1 MYHVSVTPIA
11 IDVAAGVA
19 CLFAVDFITGVL
31 HWAEDTWT
39 ALGTSKLLDRFIV
52 RDNIEH
58 HRKPGAIRSGTYW
71 ETNRVCMAL
80 ALAIACLLVLAGV
93 HAWEAYAIVVL
104 ASQSNQVHKWA
115 HCAHPP
121 RAIRWLQRWGIV
133 QSPAHHAEHHKRP
146 YARRYCTTT
155 NFLNP
160 LLDAVRFWRG
170 LEWLIERC
178 GFTVQRVTP
187 ARQGY

>member
-1 MYHVSVTPIA
+1 MFHVSPA
-11 IDVAAGVA
+11 SVATTMVSGVA
-19 CLFAVDFITGVL
+19 CLFAVDFITGVI

-39 ALGTSKLLDRFIV
+39 ALGRSTLLDRYVV

-58 HRKPGAIRSGTYW
+58 HRKPGGIRSGTYW
-71 ETNRVCMAL
+71 ETNRVCIAL
-80 ALAIACLLVLAGV
+80 ASAIGCVLMLCGV
-93 HAWEAYAIVVL
+93 HAWEAYAIVL
-104 ASQSNQVHKWA
+104 FASQSNQVHKWS
-115 HCAHPP
+115 HCANPP
-121 RAIRWLQRWGIV
+121 RAIRALQRLGIL

-146 YARRYCTTT
+146 YASRFCTTT

-160 LLDAVRFWRG
+160 VLDGLRFWRG

-178 GFTVQRVTP
+178 GVRVQRATP

>member
-1 MYHVSVTPIA
+1 MYHVAPTPLA
-11 IDVAAGVA
+11 IDAAAGVA
-19 CLFAVDFITGVL
+19 CLFAVDFITGVI

-39 ALGTSKLLDRFIV
+39 ALGRSKLLDRYVV

-58 HRKPGAIRSGTYW
+58 HRKPGGIRSGTYW
-71 ETNRVCMAL
+71 ETNRVCIAL
-80 ALAIACLLVLAGV
+80 ASAIACVLVFFGV

-115 HCAHPP
+115 HCANPP
-121 RAIRWLQRWGIV
+121 RAIAWLQRYGIL

-146 YARRYCTTT
+146 YASRFCTTT

-160 LLDAVRFWRG
+160 VLDAVRFWRG

-178 GFTVQRVTP
+178 GVRVQRATP

>member
-1 MYHVSVTPIA
+1 MFQVSPASLATGV
-11 IDVAAGVA
+11 VSGVA
-19 CLFAVDFITGVL
+19 CLFAVDFITGVI

-39 ALGTSKLLDRFIV
+39 ALGRSKLLDTYVV

-58 HRKPGAIRSGTYW
+58 HRKPGAIRGGTYW
-71 ETNRVCMAL
+71 ETNRVCIAL
-80 ALAIACLLVLAGV
+80 AFATACVLVLFGV
-93 HAWEAYAIVVL
+93 HAWTAYAIVVL
-104 ASQSNQVHKWA
+104 ASQSNQVHKWS
-115 HCAHPP
+115 HCANPP
-121 RAIRWLQRWGIV
+121 RAIAWLQRFGIL

-146 YARRYCTTT
+146 YANRYCTTT

-160 LLDAVRFWRG
+160 VLDGVRFWRG

-178 GFTVQRVTP
+178 GIRVQRATP

>member
-1 MYHVSVTPIA
+1 MFHVSPGPIA
-11 IDVAAGVA
+11 IGAASGVA
-19 CLFAVDFITGVL
+19 CLFAVDLITGVI

-39 ALGTSKLLDRFIV
+39 ALGRSRLLDTYVV
-52 RDNIEH
+52 RDNVEH
-58 HRKPGAIRSGTYW
+58 HRRPGGIRAGTYW
-71 ETNRVCMAL
+71 ETNRVCIAL
-80 ALAIACLLVLAGV
+80 GFVAACAVALCGV
-93 HAWEAYAIVVL
+93 HAWQAYAIVLL

-115 HCAHPP
+115 HCANPP
-121 RAIRWLQRWGIV
+121 RAIAYLQRLGLL
-133 QSPAHHAEHHKRP
+133 QSAAHHAEHHKRP

-160 LLDAVRFWRG
+160 VLDGVGFWRG

-178 GFTVQRVTP
+178 GITVQRTTP

>member
-1 MYHVSVTPIA
+1 MFHVSAASIA
-11 IDVAAGVA
+11 LDAASGVA
-19 CLFAVDFITGVL
+19 CLFAVDLITGVI

-39 ALGTSKLLDRFIV
+39 ALGRSKLLDTYVV

-58 HRKPGAIRSGTYW
+58 HRRPGGIRAGTYW
-71 ETNRVCMAL
+71 ETNRVCIAL
-80 ALAIACLLVLAGV
+80 GFVAACALVLCGV
-93 HAWEAYAIVVL
+93 HAWQAYAIVLL

-115 HCAHPP
+115 HCANPP
-121 RAIRWLQRWGIV
+121 RPIAYLQRLGIL
-133 QSPAHHAEHHKRP
+133 QSAAHHAEHHKRP
-146 YARRYCTTT
+146 YANRYCTTT

-160 LLDAVRFWRG
+160 VLDGVGFWRG

-178 GFTVQRVTP
+178 GITVQRTTP

>member
-1 MYHVSVTPIA
+1 MFHVSPVSLATGMVSA
-11 IDVAAGVA
+11 VA
-19 CLFAVDFITGVL
+19 CLFAVDFITGVI
-31 HWAEDTWT
+31 HWLEDTWT
-39 ALGTSKLLDRFIV
+39 ALGRSKLLDRYVV

-58 HRKPGAIRSGTYW
+58 HRKPGAIRNGTYW
-71 ETNRVCMAL
+71 ETNRVCIAL
-80 ALAIACLLVLAGV
+80 AFVTACVLMLCGV
-93 HAWEAYAIVVL
+93 HAWEAYAIVAL

-115 HCAHPP
+115 HCANPP
-121 RAIRWLQRWGIV
+121 RAIRWLQRCGIL

-146 YARRYCTTT
+146 YANRYCTTT

-160 LLDAVRFWRG
+160 VLDDMHFWRG

-178 GFTVQRVTP
+178 GVRVQRATQ

>member
-1 MYHVSVTPIA
+1 MFHVSPASLATGIGSAVT
-11 IDVAAGVA
+11 
-19 CLFAVDFITGVL
+19 CLFAVDFITGVI

-39 ALGTSKLLDRFIV
+39 ALGRSKLLDAYVV

-58 HRKPGAIRSGTYW
+58 HRKPGGIRGGTYW
-71 ETNRVCMAL
+71 ETNRVCIAL
-80 ALAIACLLVLAGV
+80 ASALACLFALFGV
-93 HAWEAYAIVVL
+93 HAWEAYAIL
-104 ASQSNQVHKWA
+104 AFASQSNQVHKWS
-115 HCAHPP
+115 HCANPP
-121 RAIRWLQRWGIV
+121 RAVAWLQRYGIL

-146 YARRYCTTT
+146 YATRYCTTT

-160 LLDAVRFWRG
+160 ILDGTRFWRG

-178 GFTVQRVTP
+178 GVRVQRATP

>member
-1 MYHVSVTPIA
+1 MFHISPASLATGMISG
-11 IDVAAGVA
+11 AG
-19 CLFAVDFITGVL
+19 CLFAVDFITGII

-39 ALGTSKLLDRFIV
+39 ALGRSKLLDTYVV

-58 HRKPGAIRSGTYW
+58 HRKPGGIRSGTYW
-71 ETNRVCMAL
+71 ETNRVCIAL
-80 ALAIACLLVLAGV
+80 AFVTAGVLMLFGV
-93 HAWEAYAIVVL
+93 HAWQAYLIVLL

-115 HCAHPP
+115 HCANPP
-121 RAIRWLQRWGIV
+121 LPVRRLQRLGIL
-133 QSPAHHAEHHKRP
+133 QSTAHHAEHHKRP
-146 YARRYCTTT
+146 YAKRYCTTT

-160 LLDAVRFWRG
+160 VLDTVGFWRG

-178 GFTVQRVTP
+178 GFTVQRTTP

>member
-1 MYHVSVTPIA
+1 MFHVSPASFVTGIGSG
-11 IDVAAGVA
+11 IA
-19 CLFAVDFITGVL
+19 CLFAVDFITGVV

-39 ALGTSKLLDRFIV
+39 ALGRSKLLDTYVV

-58 HRKPGAIRSGTYW
+58 HRKPGGIRGGTYW
-71 ETNRVCMAL
+71 ETNRVCIAL
-80 ALAIACLLVLAGV
+80 ASMIACVLLLFRV
-93 HAWEAYAIVVL
+93 HAWEAYAIVLL

-115 HCAHPP
+115 HCANPP
-121 RAIRWLQRWGIV
+121 RAIRALQRCGIL
-133 QSPAHHAEHHKRP
+133 QSAAHHAEHHKRP
-146 YARRYCTTT
+146 YASRFCTTT

-160 LLDAVRFWRG
+160 LLDATRFWRG

-178 GFTVQRVTP
+178 GARVQRATA

>member
-1 MYHVSVTPIA
+1 MVHVSASPLFVN
-11 IDVAAGVA
+11 VASSAA
-19 CLFAVDFITGVL
+19 CLFAVDFITGVI

-39 ALGTSKLLDRFIV
+39 ALGRSKLLDTYVV

-58 HRKPGAIRSGTYW
+58 HRKPGGIRAGTYW

-80 ALAIACLLVLAGV
+80 ALVVGGVLALCGV
-93 HAWEAYAIVVL
+93 HVWQAYLIVVL

-115 HCAHPP
+115 HCANPP
-121 RAIRWLQRWGIV
+121 FAIRQLQRCGIL
-133 QSPAHHAEHHKRP
+133 QSTAHHAEHHKRP
-146 YARRYCTTT
+146 YASRYCTTT

-160 LLDAVRFWRG
+160 VLDRVGFWRG

-178 GFTVQRVTP
+178 GVKVQRTTP
-187 ARQGY
+187 ARLGY

>member
-1 MYHVSVTPIA
+1 MFHVIA
-11 IDVAAGVA
+11 VRLALDVAAGIA

-39 ALGTSKLLDRFIV
+39 ALGRSKLLDRYVV

-58 HRKPGAIRSGTYW
+58 HRKPGGIRSGTYW
-71 ETNRVCMAL
+71 ETNRVCIAL
-80 ALAIACLLVLAGV
+80 AFAIAGVLVLFGV
-93 HAWEAYAIVVL
+93 HAWEAYLIVAL

-115 HCAHPP
+115 HCANPP
-121 RAIRWLQRWGIV
+121 RAIGRLQRLGIL
-133 QSPAHHAEHHKRP
+133 QSSAHHAEHHKRP
-146 YARRYCTTT
+146 YAARYCTTT

-160 LLDAVRFWRG
+160 VLDAVRFWRG
-170 LEWLIERC
+170 LEWLIERF
-178 GFTVQRVTP
+178 GVRVQRATP

>member
-1 MYHVSVTPIA
+1 MFHVSPASLATGILS
-11 IDVAAGVA
+11 GVA
-19 CLFAVDFITGVL
+19 CLFAVDFITGVI

-39 ALGTSKLLDRFIV
+39 ALGRSKLLDTYVV

-58 HRKPGAIRSGTYW
+58 HRKPGGIRSGTYW
-71 ETNRVCMAL
+71 ETNRVCIAL
-80 ALAIACLLVLAGV
+80 ASVIGCALMLFGV
-93 HAWEAYAIVVL
+93 HAWEAYTIVLL

-115 HCAHPP
+115 HCANPP
-121 RAIRWLQRWGIV
+121 RAIRALQRCGIL

-146 YARRYCTTT
+146 YASRFCTTT

-160 LLDAVRFWRG
+160 ALDAVRFWRG
-170 LEWLIERC
+170 LEWLIESC
-178 GFTVQRVTP
+178 GVRVQRATP

>member
-1 MYHVSVTPIA
+1 MYHVSAAPIA
-11 IDVAAGVA
+11 VDVASGIA
-19 CLFAVDFITGVL
+19 CLFAVDFITGVI

-39 ALGTSKLLDRFIV
+39 ALGRSNLLDTYVV

-58 HRKPGAIRSGTYW
+58 HRKPGGIRAGTYW
-71 ETNRVCMAL
+71 ETNRVCIAL
-80 ALAIACLLVLAGV
+80 ASITASVLALCGV
-93 HAWEAYAIVVL
+93 HVWQAYAIVLL

-115 HCAHPP
+115 HCANPP
-121 RAIRWLQRWGIV
+121 RLIARLQRLGIL
-133 QSPAHHAEHHKRP
+133 QSAAHHAEHHKRP
-146 YARRYCTTT
+146 YARRYCTAT

-160 LLDAVRFWRG
+160 VLDTIRFSRG

-178 GFTVQRVTP
+178 GLKVQRTTP

>member
-1 MYHVSVTPIA
+1 MQHLSPAPIA
-11 IDVAAGVA
+11 LDLAWGVA
-19 CLFAVDFITGVL
+19 CVFAVDFITGVI

-39 ALGTSKLLDRFIV
+39 ALGRSKLLDTYVV

-58 HRKPGAIRSGTYW
+58 HRKPGGIRRGTYW
-71 ETNRVCMAL
+71 ETNRVCIAL
-80 ALAIACLLVLAGV
+80 AFVVACVLALCGV
-93 HAWEAYAIVVL
+93 HAWQAYLIVVL

-115 HCAHPP
+115 HCANPP
-121 RAIRWLQRWGIV
+121 RVIRGLQRLGIM

-146 YARRYCTTT
+146 YASRFCTTT

-160 LLDAVRFWRG
+160 VLDAVRFWRG

-178 GFTVQRVTP
+178 GIAVQRTTP

>member
-1 MYHVSVTPIA
+1 MFHASPASFATGIVSAV
-11 IDVAAGVA
+11 G
-19 CLFAVDFITGVL
+19 CLFAVDFITGVI

-39 ALGTSKLLDRFIV
+39 ALGRSKLLDAYVV

-58 HRKPGAIRSGTYW
+58 HRKPGAIRGGTYW
-71 ETNRVCMAL
+71 ETNRVCIAL
-80 ALAIACLLVLAGV
+80 AFAIACLLLLFGV
-93 HAWEAYAIVVL
+93 HAWAAYAIVVL
-104 ASQSNQVHKWA
+104 ASQSNQVHKWS
-115 HCAHPP
+115 HCANPP
-121 RAIRWLQRWGIV
+121 RAVAWLQRFGIL

-146 YARRYCTTT
+146 YAKRYCTAT

-160 LLDAVRFWRG
+160 VLDGVCFWRG

-178 GFTVQRVTP
+178 GVRVQRATP